1 LRCGLFSS
9 LIKTLVDEVGVGVK
23 DIPANL
29 PGQKTWINCAQYN
42 GNSDRGNIV
51 AVTCSSKRPLVLRH
65 RPISNRLGVL
75 IPGSPLD
82 QAFR

>member
-1 LRCGLFSS
+1 MTMASEATALLLRCGLFSS

-42 GNSDRGNIV
+42 EIV
-51 AVTCSSKRPLVLRH
+51 IEVKL
-65 RPISNRLGVL
+65 
-75 IPGSPLD
+75 
-82 QAFR
+82 